1 MSTTANPDPDPQQA
15 PAFIPLEA
23 NPQLMTDLVHKLG
36 VSEALQLHDV
46 YSLTDP
52 DLLAFIPRP
61 ALALLLVFPV
71 SAAYESHRMAEDTL
85 ADEYQ
90 GKGEKEPV
98 VWWKQTIRNACGL
111 MGLLH
116 AVCNG
121 PARNFIEEGSTL
133 DKLLSKAVDMNPAE
147 RSRLL
152 EQTPE
157 LATAHREAAS
167 VGDTAAPNAQ
177 DDIDLHYVCFAKG
190 SDGAL
195 WELDGRRKGPIR
207 RGDLEEGEDVL
218 SPKGLSLGALKFLER
233 EGGDLR
239 FSAVALAGA
248 LD

>member
-1 MSTTANPDPDPQQA
+1 MSATADPDPADGA

-85 ADEYQ
+85 ADEYT
-90 GKGEKEPV
+90 GKGENEPV

-121 PARNFIEEGSTL
+121 PAKNFIETDSTL
-133 DKLLSKAVDMNPAE
+133 DKLLSKAVNMTPRE
-147 RSRLL
+147 RSQLL
-152 EQTPE
+152 EKTPE

-167 VGDTAAPNAQ
+167 TGDTAAPDAQ
-177 DDIDLHYVCFAKG
+177 DDVDLHYVTFAKG

-207 RGDLEEGEDVL
+207 RGELQENEDVL
-218 SPKGLSLGALKFLER
+218 SSKGLSLGALKFLER

>member
-1 MSTTANPDPDPQQA
+1 MSTTTDPDPQQGA

-36 VSEALQLHDV
+36 LSQALQLHDV

-71 SAAYESHRMAEDTL
+71 SAAYESHRMAEDSL
-85 ADEYQ
+85 ADEY
-90 GKGEKEPV
+90 KGSGRGEPV
-98 VWWKQTIRNACGL
+98 LWWRQTIRNACGM

-116 AVCNG
+116 AVANG
-121 PARNFIEEGSTL
+121 PARSFIQEGTTL
-133 DKLLSKAVDMNPAE
+133 DGLVRKAADLGPEA

-152 EQTPE
+152 EETPE
-157 LATAHREAAS
+157 LAAAHREAAS
-167 VGDTAAPNAQ
+167 GGDTAAPDAN
-177 DDIDLHYVCFAKG
+177 DDVDLHYVCFVKG
-190 SDGAL
+190 DDGNL
-195 WELDGRRKGPIR
+195 WELDGRRKGPIK
-207 RGDLEEGEDVL
+207 RGPLDEDEDAL
-218 SPKGLSLGALKFLER
+218 STKALSLGALKFLER
-233 EGGDLR
+233 EGADLR